1 MLWRMFDGLLNTAE
15 WTSSKSQA
23 ELMKQ
28 QVWLTSPSS
37 FELRADRSLYH
48 STTTV
53 MLHDSAPEPLESQNA
68 STLPTKSSAREAF
81 FLSFSHSAK
90 QLLSSLDATTL
101 PSPPPAILVT
111 GGFRTRSTM
120 AASLLDS
127 ATDLVGIGRPACA
140 DPYLPLT
147 LLNSGIDKARS
158 EPYAIKGTALLKH
171 LPIGIIGPGLSTVFH
186 TILLGMIA
194 KGEKPDVRISIWEGA
209 WRLWLEDLVGGW
221 IWYAWLGVVMAVGY
235 VVVTVGQ

>member
-1 MLWRMFDGLLNTAE
+1 MDFIEISGGTYEAAGMDILLE
-15 WTSSKSQA
+15 SIGV
-23 ELMKQ
+23 E
-28 QVWLTSPSS
+28 
-37 FELRADRSLYH
+37 ADRALYNY
-48 STTTV
+48 TTTV
-53 MLHDSAPEPLESQNA
+53 MLQDSAPEPIDLQSF
-68 STLPTKSSAREAF
+68 PTSSKNSSSAREAF
-81 FLSFSHSAK
+81 FISFSHSAK

-120 AASLLDS
+120 ASSLLDS

-147 LLNSGIDKARS
+147 LLNSGIEQARS
-158 EPYAIKGTALLKH
+158 EPYEIKGTALLKH
-171 LPIGIIGPGLSTVFH
+171 LPIGIIGPGLSTVYH

-209 WRLWLEDLVGGW
+209 WKLWLEDLVGGW
-221 IWYAWLGVVMAVGY
+221 LWYAWLGVVMAVGY